1 MEDKRIESAEI
12 ENEQIDNAQIEKTE
26 LQNKKME
33 TLGKSIG
40 FSNVVPM
47 DVKTIQ
53 LLPDVRKM
61 CESNSCGMYDKNW
74 TCPPG
79 CGSLSECEEK
89 ISGYSRA
96 ILVQTVGE
104 LEDEFD
110 GEGMMETEARH
121 KEAFIKMHDELKK
134 EYPGLLSIGSGC
146 CTRCKECSY
155 PDAPC
160 RFPEKQFSSMEAY
173 GMLVTQICQDNG
185 LSYYY
190 GPGTIAYTSCFLLE

>member
-1 MEDKRIESAEI
+1 MSSLQMREMEV
-12 ENEQIDNAQIEKTE
+12 
-26 LQNKKME
+26 
-33 TLGKSIG
+33 LGKDIG
-40 FSNVVPM
+40 FSNVAEM
-47 DVKTIQ
+47 DVGTVR
-53 LLPDVRKM
+53 LLGDVRRM
-61 CESNSCGMYDKNW
+61 CESNGCGMYGRNW
-74 TCPPG
+74 SCPPA
-79 CGSLSECEEK
+79 CGSLEECEAR
-89 ISGYSRA
+89 ISGYRRG

-121 KEAFIKMHDELKK
+121 KDAFVRMHDELKK
-134 EYPGLLSIGSGC
+134 VFPKLLSIGAGC
-146 CTRCKECSY
+146 CTRCKVCSY

-185 LSYYY
+185 MAYYY